1 MFDKLNSLRLFFDE
15 PNREFGVRE
24 YARTML
30 IAPATA
36 SSRLRD
42 LQLEGYLVVRKDRN
56 VMLYKADSETGLY
69 KDAKI
74 HSNITKIRASGLMD
88 VIIRE
93 LHQPLAIFLF
103 GSFAKGENMPGSDID
118 IFVLAH
124 TKKELK
130 LVECEKKI
138 GAAIHLFVHTPK
150 EIAKLKKTS
159 PNLLNNIL
167 NGVRLAGF
175 WEVF

>member
-1 MFDKLNSLRLFFDE
+1 
-15 PNREFGVRE
+15 
-24 YARTML
+24 
-30 IAPATA
+30 
-36 SSRLRD
+36 
-42 LQLEGYLVVRKDRN
+42 
-56 VMLYKADSETGLY
+56 
-69 KDAKI
+69 
-74 HSNITKIRASGLMD
+74 
-88 VIIRE
+88 
-93 LHQPLAIFLF
+93 
-103 GSFAKGENMPGSDID
+103 MPGSDID